1 MFLVPSVSDT
11 MIPMFPTLPDILLHL
26 VFALILFA
34 LLRLSRS
41 VYLAFRRRR
50 AGYGIVFNSITGLP
64 EPLVSVRLVTPGA
77 FSQSVSTAVTDRHGR
92 YRLPAHPGE
101 YLVEVKK
108 EGFLFPSTHLKE
120 RSTVYD
126 NILPAARIVVR
137 DHGVITKNIPVD
149 PADVSTASRIFHGG
163 SFLDK
168 RTKYILAYL
177 SPIALVWIP
186 LIRGSWLLWLFFVG
200 YLAVIIY
207 RTFTFKPAPPAFGT
221 ITNAE
226 TKEPVSQAVVRI
238 FSTEF
243 NKLLETQVTG
253 PRGRYAFVVHPG
265 SYYLLIKKPGYRSVR
280 MNFPAIKKDGF
291 ILARD
296 VSLKPAP
303 KAYVD
308 EHPDPEGTPEPKES
322 GEYQGF

>member
-1 MFLVPSVSDT
+1 MRPYKVAILPR
-11 MIPMFPTLPDILLHL
+11 MLPTLPDILLHVVFTL
-26 VFALILFA
+26 V
-34 LLRLSRS
+34 LLGLLQLSRS

-77 FSQSVSTAVTDRHGR
+77 YGQSMSTAVTDRHGR

-108 EGFLFPSTHLKE
+108 EGFVFPSKHLKE

-126 NILPAARIVVR
+126 NILPAARIQVR

-149 PADVSTASRIFHGG
+149 PADISTASRIFHGD

-177 SPIALVWIP
+177 SPVALVWIP
-186 LIRGSWLLWLFFVG
+186 LIRGSWVLWTLFGG
-200 YLAVIIY
+200 YLVVILY

-221 ITNAE
+221 VTNAQ
-226 TKEPVSQAVVRI
+226 TKEPVTQAAVRV

-253 PRGRYAFVVHPG
+253 PRGRFAFVVHPG

-296 VSLKPAP
+296 VMLKPAP
-303 KAYVD
+303 NAYVD
-308 EHPDPEGTPEPKES
+308 EHPDPEGTPEEKPPQ
-322 GEYQGF
+322 EYQGF